1 MSIED
6 ARRARAS
13 QSLDKSIRLD
23 SGEVITKRRWIDR
36 MRAQGGVLRTFKEH
50 AYDQEEKVARDIE
63 RLGRNVPFGNPNHPE
78 TRAYEAAKAKL
89 KASLNRER
97 QMVETPDGT
106 LHELKTQAEIDYFRR
121 ARSRPRRASRTSST
135 STLRATSAH
144 REKDPD
150 P

>member
-50 AYDQEEKVARDIE
+50 AYDREEKVARDIE

-89 KASLNRER
+89 KASLDRER
-97 QMVETPDGT
+97 QMVETSDGT

-121 ARSRPRRASRTSST
+121 AESPAPRLTNVVDLGAPRYFSSPRKG
-135 STLRATSAH
+135 S
-144 REKDPD
+144 
-150 P
+150 